1 MIKVTF
7 AFLRDDRNS
16 EVPLYVYPPVFNCVV
31 HVLKMTHVIW
41 QCETEIYL
49 VK

>member
-16 EVPLYVYPPVFNCVV
+16 EVPLYFYPPAFNRVV
-31 HVLKMTHVIW
+31 RVLKHDTCNLAM
-41 QCETEIYL
+41 
-49 VK
+49 